1 MRHPGRVGVKTIA
14 AAVALAAVAT
24 AGPYAAPAISA
35 RAGGVTRV
43 VDRTYLC
50 RVRPEH
56 YVDVNASVALP
67 PDSSGHPILAQL
79 WLDTVHKTAPVGGLM
94 AVVPQVEFEGR
105 KNSLQVDTSLCHPS
119 SRRVA
124 LKHVGLPL
132 YETATPHVFGHVDER
147 CVTAKRVLVR
157 FRIEMKHGAPQQALF
172 TVRDGDAKSRPVE
185 FINWRPRKITTYV
198 GEHCTD
204 MG

>member
-1 MRHPGRVGVKTIA
+1 MKTIV

-24 AGPYAAPAISA
+24 AGAYATSASSA

-67 PDSSGHPILAQL
+67 PDASGHPILAQL

-124 LKHVGLPL
+124 LKHAGLPL
-132 YETATPHVFGHVDER
+132 YETATPDVFGHVDER
-147 CVTAKRVLVR
+147 CVTTKRVLVR
-157 FRIEMKHGAPQQALF
+157 FRIELKHGAPQQALF
-172 TVRDGDAKSRPVE
+172 AVRDGDARSRPVE

-198 GEHCTD
+198 GKHCTD

>member
-1 MRHPGRVGVKTIA
+1 MRRGGRIGLKTSTAAIALALVA
-14 AAVALAAVAT
+14 AAGA
-24 AGPYAAPAISA
+24 YAAPANSA
-35 RAGGVTRV
+35 GAGGVTRV

-50 RVRPEH
+50 GVRAER

-105 KNSLQVDTSLCHPS
+105 KNSLQVDNALCHPT
-119 SRRVA
+119 SRRVPLGHA
-124 LKHVGLPL
+124 GLPL

-147 CVTAKRVLVR
+147 CVTSRRVVVR
-157 FRIEMKHGAPQQALF
+157 FRIEMKNGAPQRALF
-172 TVRDGDAKSRPVE
+172 AVRDGNARSRPAE
-185 FINWRPRKITTYV
+185 FINWHPRKITTYV
-198 GEHCTD
+198 GKRCTD